1 MMRIAAGPAGFRRS
15 DTTEVKRSRKGCHVT
30 AAGAEQGANR
40 LEAPGAIGEMTRRH
54 LPTFAAA
61 GGFIDFAPEVE
72 RLINHCRSDCRPV
85 AGYG

>member
-1 MMRIAAGPAGFRRS
+1 MSQRLARSRARIAL
-15 DTTEVKRSRKGCHVT
+15 
-30 AAGAEQGANR
+30 R
-40 LEAPGAIGEMTRRH
+40 LPGAIGEMTRRH